1 MNRIDPLA
9 QRWAPAAAM
18 LGGLVWIAYTLAALL
33 QPWGRYTAYT
43 DAQGAVAV
51 TNAPVF
57 QLTALLGGAA
67 LLLLSTAL
75 VGAAR
80 RLGLPA
86 HLPGQIG
93 VALGV
98 VGGAAGLLLW
108 IAALLRQPAL
118 ATAAM
123 NAGALMMA
131 VGVLL
136 VAIDGAGRTLAP
148 SLFIIGALGLAAI
161 FAAALV
167 SLVSWMLP
175 VYAALVMAVYGFA
188 WVRFGDLL
196 GKDR

>member
-1 MNRIDPLA
+1 MNRIDPLV

-18 LGGLVWIAYTLAALL
+18 LGGLVWIAYTIAALL
-33 QPWGRYTAYT
+33 QPWGSYATYT
-43 DAQGAVAV
+43 DAQGNVAV
-51 TNAPVF
+51 TNAPVL

-67 LLLLSTAL
+67 LLLLGAAL

-80 RLGLPA
+80 RLGLPV
-86 HLPGQIG
+86 HLPGQVG

-108 IAALLRQPAL
+108 LGALLWQPAL

-123 NAGALMMA
+123 NAGALMVA
-131 VGVLL
+131 VGVLM
-136 VAIDGAGRTLAP
+136 VAIDGASQTLAP

>member
-1 MNRIDPLA
+1 MNRIDPLV

-33 QPWGRYTAYT
+33 QPWGSYAAYT

-57 QLTALLGGAA
+57 QLTALMGGAA
-67 LLLLSTAL
+67 LLLLGVAL

-98 VGGAAGLLLW
+98 VGGAVGLLLW
-108 IAALLRQPAL
+108 LGALLRQPAL
-118 ATAAM
+118 ATAAI
-123 NAGALMMA
+123 NAGALMVA

>member
-1 MNRIDPLA
+1 MNRLDPLA

-18 LGGLVWIAYTLAALL
+18 LGGLVWIAYTLAAML
-33 QPWGRYTAYT
+33 QPWGSYAAYT
-43 DAQGAVAV
+43 DAQGNNAI

-67 LLLLSTAL
+67 LLLLGVAMA
-75 VGAAR
+75 GATR
-80 RLGLPA
+80 RLGLPDR
-86 HLPGQIG
+86 LPGQTG
-93 VALGV
+93 VVLGL

-108 IAALLRQPAL
+108 LSALLMQPAL

-123 NAGALMMA
+123 NAGALMVA

-136 VAIDGAGRTLAP
+136 VAIDGAGRTLTP
-148 SLFIIGALGLAAI
+148 SLFLIGALGLAAI

-175 VYAALVMAVYGFA
+175 VYAALVMAMYGFT
-188 WVRFGDLL
+188 WVRFGSILA
-196 GKDR
+196 KV

>member
-33 QPWGRYTAYT
+33 QPWGRYAAYT

-108 IAALLRQPAL
+108 IGALLRQPTM

-123 NAGALMMA
+123 NAGALLVA

-148 SLFIIGALGLAAI
+148 SLFLIGALGLAAI